1 MSGCGHP
8 SGDALPVAD
17 ELEAASALFA
27 AMAHPARLL
36 ALVALGRRGPMSA
49 GDLAAITG
57 LEQSAMSHQ
66 LRALRRARLILDERR
81 GRRVIYRL
89 ADHHVSHLV
98 EDALAH
104 AAE

>member
-1 MSGCGHP
+1 MSGGGP
-8 SGDALPVAD
+8 RAGGALPD
-17 ELEAASALFA
+17 AAALAGAVDLFA

-49 GDLAAITG
+49 GALAEITG

-66 LRALRRARLILDERR
+66 LRALREARLIAADRR

-89 ADHHVSHLV
+89 ADHHVPHLV